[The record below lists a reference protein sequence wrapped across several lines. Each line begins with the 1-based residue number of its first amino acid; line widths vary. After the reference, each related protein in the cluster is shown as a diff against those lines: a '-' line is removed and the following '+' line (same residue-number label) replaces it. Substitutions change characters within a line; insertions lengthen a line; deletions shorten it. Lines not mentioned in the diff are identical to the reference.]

1 MQPPEAKTPTLTK
14 PSRPLLSPHAIS
26 IYVLILIAAGI
37 TVGVWIDRR
46 MELRRWMN
54 GLSSSEAPV
63 RAKSCHRIGSRP
75 SPAVVDAV
83 CELLR
88 TEQDPDVCEAACY
101 ALQKMEATDRQGLI
115 RETIARLPDCP
126 PLSKIIGYYV
136 FLGGQ
141 QVLDDVHAFASSGR
155 TFTELGAGLGLLELD
170 DVSGAEI
177 LLRYAAAQDPSV
189 REYAAYLL
197 RRYSEPM
204 MEMVGQPEDLST
216 PDGQGFSEAQLTAVN
231 AWWSERDRTR
241 ELQDYNDWT
250 RREDPQWHQ
259 LKRLKHAR
267 ERASR
272 FLGLEE

>member
-1 MQPPEAKTPTLTK
+1 V
-14 PSRPLLSPHAIS
+14 
-26 IYVLILIAAGI
+26 YVLVLIAVGI
-37 TVGVWIDRR
+37 AVGVWIDRR
-46 MELRRWMN
+46 MEMRRWMN
-54 GLSSSEAPV
+54 GLSSTEAPI
-63 RAKSCHRIGSRP
+63 RAKSCYRIGSRP

-101 ALQKMEATDRQGLI
+101 ALQKMEARDRLGLI
-115 RETIARLPDCP
+115 RKTIARLPDRP

-136 FLGGQ
+136 LLGGNP
-141 QVLDDVHAFASSGR
+141 VLDDVREFANSGR
-155 TFTELGAGLGLLELD
+155 TYRELGAGLGLLEID

-204 MEMVGQPEDLST
+204 MEMVGQPKDLAT
-216 PDGQGFSEAQLTAVN
+216 PDGRGFSDAQLAAVKR
-231 AWWSERDRTR
+231 WWSERDRTR
-241 ELQDYNDWT
+241 ELRDYNEWT
-250 RREDPQWHQ
+250 RRDDPQWHQ

-272 FLGLEE
+272 FLGLDE

>member
-1 MQPPEAKTPTLTK
+1 MQPLERTTLTLPK
-14 PSRPLLSPHAIS
+14 RSRLLSSPHAIAV
-26 IYVLILIAAGI
+26 YVLILIAAGI
-37 TVGVWIDRR
+37 AVGVWIDRR
-46 MELRRWMN
+46 MEMRRWMN
-54 GLSSSEAPV
+54 GLNSSEAPV
-63 RAKSCHRIGSRP
+63 RAKSCYRIGSRP
-75 SPAVVDAV
+75 TPAVVDAV

-88 TEQDPDVCEAACY
+88 SEQDPDVCEAACY
-101 ALQKMEATDRQGLI
+101 ALQKMEATDRLGLI
-115 RETIARLPDCP
+115 GETIARLPDCP

-141 QVLDDVHAFASSGR
+141 QVLDDLREFANSGR

-204 MEMVGQPEDLST
+204 MEMVGQPEDLAT
-216 PDGQGFSEAQLTAVN
+216 PDGQGFSESQLAVVN
-231 AWWSERDRTR
+231 TWWSERDRTR
-241 ELQDYNDWT
+241 ELRDYNDWT
-250 RREDPQWHQ
+250 RRDDPQWHQ

-272 FLGLEE
+272 FLGLDE

>member
-1 MQPPEAKTPTLTK
+1 MQPPETTTQTLPK
-14 PSRPLLSPHAIS
+14 RSRPFLSPPAIA
-26 IYVLILIAAGI
+26 IYVLILIAVGI

-46 MELRRWMN
+46 MEMRRWMN
-54 GLSSSEAPV
+54 GLSSSEPFV
-63 RAKSCHRIGSRP
+63 RAKSCYRVGSRP
-75 SPAVVDAV
+75 SPAAVDAV

-101 ALQKMEATDRQGLI
+101 ALRKMEASNKLGLI

-141 QVLDDVHAFASSGR
+141 QVLDDVSEFANSSR
-155 TFTELGAGLGLLELD
+155 TYMELGAGLGLLELD

-189 REYAAYLL
+189 RAYAAYLL

-204 MEMVGQPEDLST
+204 MEMVGQPEDLAT
-216 PDGQGFSEAQLTAVN
+216 PEGQGFSESQLAAVK
-231 AWWSERDRTR
+231 AWWSQRDRTR
-241 ELQDYNDWT
+241 ELRDYNDWT
-250 RREDPQWHQ
+250 RRDDPQWHQ

-267 ERASR
+267 ERATR
-272 FLGLEE
+272 FLGLDE